1 MTYARLPKGGKS
13 AGNIFRNFTVDFKRH
28 ERQSQFQQFY
38 KKKKKKKKL
47 KKETKTK
54 HVFKTNND

>member
-13 AGNIFRNFTVDFKRH
+13 ADNIFRNFTVDFQRH
-28 ERQSQFQQFY
+28 KGQFQFHQFY
-38 KKKKKKKKL
+38 KKKKKKL
-47 KKETKTK
+47 KKETKTN